1 LRHGLFFTFKG
12 KNMATSKTEAQK
24 VADLRKQAQDKN
36 LPQQVRD
43 MADKKANEIEGRSVK
58 KATGIELAKG
68 GMAKKAAPKKF
79 AMGGMSSQIPLTE
92 VKREVTPKP
101 TAPSKSMADRLSE
114 ASSVIK
120 KQQAAQPKPLSG
132 MAAQRA
138 NKAAYDQKMAA
149 SSAAR
154 KTALKARSAPKAST
168 PVFPDKIVNVQQPKM
183 AKGGKVTKKFAM
195 GGMSSQIPL
204 SEMARTPTT
213 ATTAAPDK
221 YQAMGASALKA
232 LANRKALMKPQVNVQ
247 PKPRGPAPFGD
258 KQVNVQPTPRG
269 PVPFGDKQV
278 NRLPTQPMMAKGG
291 AVKKKMA
298 KGGAVKKAK
307 K

>member
-1 LRHGLFFTFKG
+1 
-12 KNMATSKTEAQK
+12 MATSKTEAQK
-24 VADLRKQAQDKN
+24 VADLRKQAQDKS

-58 KATGIELAKG
+58 KETGIELAKG

-92 VKREVTPKP
+92 VKREPVAKTP
-101 TAPSKSMADRLSE
+101 APSKSMADRLSE
-114 ASSVIK
+114 ASSMIK
-120 KQQAAQPKPLSG
+120 KQQAASTAQPKRLG
-132 MAAQRA
+132 GIAGQRQAQ
-138 NKAAYDQKMAA
+138 AAYKQRMADA
-149 SSAAR
+149 KNAR
-154 KTALKARSAPKAST
+154 KTARMARSAPKASG
-168 PVFPDKIVNVQQPKM
+168 PVPFGDNPVMLQRTEM
-183 AKGGKVTKKFAM
+183 AKGGAVKKAAPKKFAM

-204 SEMARTPTT
+204 SDMARTPTT
-213 ATTAAPDK
+213 ATTATPDK
-221 YQAMGASALKA
+221 YQTMAASARNA
-232 LANRKALMKPQVNVQ
+232 LANRKALMKPQVNVQRPAPFNDKQVNVQ

-258 KQVNVQPTPRG
+258 KQVNVQPT
-269 PVPFGDKQV
+269 K
-278 NRLPTQPMMAKGG
+278 PMMAKGG